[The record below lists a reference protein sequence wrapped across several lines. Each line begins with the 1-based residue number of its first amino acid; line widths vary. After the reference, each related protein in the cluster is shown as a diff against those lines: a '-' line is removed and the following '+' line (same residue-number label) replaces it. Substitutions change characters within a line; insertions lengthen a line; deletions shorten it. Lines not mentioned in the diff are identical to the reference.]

1 VKEFRNT
8 KFWHAAFVQATGTV
22 ALFMRVIDGG
32 TYVALS
38 TLALSVY
45 VAGNIAAD
53 KMATERLKVEMR
65 SE

>member
-1 VKEFRNT
+1 MTIRNS

-22 ALFMRVIDGG
+22 ALFMRIIDGG

-38 TLALSVY
+38 TLALGVY
-45 VAGNIAAD
+45 VAGNVAAD
-53 KMATERLKVEMR
+53 RAATERLRVEMR